1 MNTYLVRRNPVSVSN
16 VFAMSRAMDR
26 LVRDAFGEPAWRTT
40 APALEIVESEAAY
53 TVKAALPGWSPE
65 QVDISFEDGVITLKG
80 EIAHEAGNEAEGA
93 ETDKVHLR
101 EFRQESFVRRF
112 SLPVEVDADKA
123 TAEFSNGILTLS
135 IPKAESVKPKQIK
148 IAVK

>member
-1 MNTYLVRRNPVSVSN
+1 MNTYLVRRNPVSVNN

-26 LVRDAFGEPAWRTT
+26 LVRDAFGESPVRGAT
-40 APALEIVESEAAY
+40 PALEIVENDAVY
-53 TVKAALPGWSPE
+53 TIKAALPGWSPE

-80 EIAHEAGNEAEGA
+80 EIAEAADTA
-93 ETDKVHLR
+93 ASETEKVHVR

-135 IPKAESVKPKQIK
+135 IPKAETVKPKQIR
-148 IAVK
+148 IAAK